1 MTAALVRTL
10 LVAWLA
16 TATPA
21 ATPAT
26 APDAPAL
33 TKLLTEFLD
42 GASHDDAAIHERFW
56 ADELVYTGSGGRRIG
71 KAQLMKEVREAPA
84 PRPED
89 PVTRYTAE
97 DVRVQQYGTSAIVA
111 FELVATTTT
120 PDSSHVARY
129 LNTGF
134 FVKRHGLW
142 QAAGWQATKKP

>member
-1 MTAALVRTL
+1 MIAIVRTL
-10 LVAWLA
+10 LVALLA

-21 ATPAT
+21 SAPAP

-33 TKLLTEFLD
+33 TRLLTEFLE
-42 GASHDDAAIHERFW
+42 GASRDDAAIHDRFW
-56 ADELVYTGSGGRRIG
+56 ADDLVYTGSGGRRIG

-84 PRPED
+84 PKPED

-111 FELVATTTT
+111 FVLVATTASTEST
-120 PDSSHVARY
+120 HVARY

-134 FVKRHGLW
+134 FVKRHGRW
-142 QAAGWQATKKP
+142 QASGWQATKKP